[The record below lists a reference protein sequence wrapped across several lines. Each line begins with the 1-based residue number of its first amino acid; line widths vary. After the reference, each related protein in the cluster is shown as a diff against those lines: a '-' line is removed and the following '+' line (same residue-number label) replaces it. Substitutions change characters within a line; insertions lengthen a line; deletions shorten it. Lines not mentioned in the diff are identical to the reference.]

1 MPVYSVE
8 LPAGALTSKQK
19 QELAAAIPD
28 VHQKVTGAAPD
39 LVNVFFYEIDA
50 ADRYLAGKQGAM
62 TPVIRC
68 HIRAGKSDLE
78 HRALTSA
85 LNDEWNRITGGTR
98 TDLIATVE
106 AWQARTTMEAG
117 RFLPEHGDEE
127 EWLSGTHGANT

>member
-8 LPAGALTSKQK
+8 LATGTLTRQQK
-19 QELAAAIPD
+19 QELAEAIPQ

-39 LVNVFFYEIDA
+39 LVNVFFYETDK
-50 ADRYLAGKQGAM
+50 ADRYLAGKVGAE

-85 LNDEWNRITGGTR
+85 LNDEWNRITGGSR

-106 AWQARTTMEAG
+106 AWQARITMEAG

-127 EWLSGTHGANT
+127 DWLNAGHA

>member
-8 LPAGALTSKQK
+8 LAAGSLTREQK
-19 QELAAAIPD
+19 QELAEAIPD

-39 LVNVFFYEIDA
+39 LVNVFFYELDA
-50 ADRYLAGKQGAM
+50 ADRFLAGRVGAA

-78 HRALTSA
+78 HRALVSA
-85 LNDEWNRITGGTR
+85 LNDEWNRITGGTQ

-106 AWQARTTMEAG
+106 AWQARLTLEAG

-127 EWLSGTHGANT
+127 EWLHAAHS